1 MINFFDNPFLE
12 NSQLY
17 NAHEMH
23 HASLS
28 PVHTLATANKV
39 FFRSPYNLL
48 SYTSFGKSM
57 AAASELLERAT
68 RRYLKPEF
76 NIDRTSIDGKRID
89 IIEEV
94 IEECPFGRLLHFR
107 KAASIGKQPKVLL
120 VAPMSGHHA
129 TLLRGTVRALLPHA
143 DVYITDWTDARQIP
157 YFEGKFDLEDYI
169 SYVIHYL
176 RLLKGEA
183 HTIAVCQPAVPV
195 LAAAAIMNANHD
207 PAAPRSMTLM
217 GGPIDTREAPTEV
230 NRTATERPYSW
241 FEKTVV
247 TRVPANYPGFMRR
260 VYPGFLQL
268 TGFMTMNLE
277 RHVGEH
283 LKLFNH
289 LVQGDDDSAEAHRA
303 FYNEYLSVA
312 DLPAEFYLQTIDVV
326 FQRHLLP
333 KGEMTY
339 QGQKVD
345 PSKITK
351 TALLTVEGEL
361 DDISGLGQT
370 KAAHRLCSGLAK
382 EKKKH
387 HEQKAVGHYGIF
399 NGRKFR
405 EHILPVVVD
414 FIKTHDVRE
423 ASPAGKTAGNVVGI
437 SKPASNGKAK
447 RQASPVA

>member
-1 MINFFDNPFLE
+1 MFTNLFENPFAE
-12 NSQLY
+12 NTQLY
-17 NAHEMH
+17 NIHEMH
-23 HASLS
+23 HATMS

-39 FFRSPYNLL
+39 FFRHPYNIL
-48 SYTSFGKSM
+48 SYTKFGKSI
-57 AAASELLERAT
+57 AAASELVERAT
-68 RRYLKPEF
+68 RRYIKPEF
-76 NIDRTSIDGKRID
+76 GIDRTSIEGKRVD
-89 IIEEV
+89 VFEEV
-94 IEECPFGRLLHFR
+94 VETKPFGRLLHFR
-107 KAASIGKQPKVLL
+107 KPSQFDKQPKVLL

-129 TLLRGTVRALLPHA
+129 TLLRGTVRALLPYS
-143 DVYITDWTDARQIP
+143 DVYITDWTDAREVP
-157 YFEGKFDLEDYI
+157 YYQGKFDLEDYI
-169 SYVIHYL
+169 SYVIDYL
-176 RLLKGEA
+176 TLLGGKA
-183 HTIAVCQPAVPV
+183 HVIAVCQPAVPV
-195 LAAAAIMNANHD
+195 MAATAIMNANKD
-207 PAAPRSMTLM
+207 PNAPRSMTLM

-241 FEKTVV
+241 FEKNVV

-268 TGFMTMNLE
+268 TGFMTMNLD

-283 LKLFNH
+283 IKLFNH
-289 LVQGDDDSAEAHRA
+289 LVQGDDDSVEAHRA

-339 QGQKVD
+339 KGQKVD

-351 TALLTVEGEL
+351 TALLTIEGEL
-361 DDISGLGQT
+361 DDISGTGQT
-370 KAAHRLCSGLAK
+370 KAAQKLCSGLAK

-405 EHILPVVVD
+405 EHILPIMVD
-414 FIKTHDVRE
+414 FM
-423 ASPAGKTAGNVVGI
+423 
-437 SKPASNGKAK
+437 KANDK
-447 RQASPVA
+447 